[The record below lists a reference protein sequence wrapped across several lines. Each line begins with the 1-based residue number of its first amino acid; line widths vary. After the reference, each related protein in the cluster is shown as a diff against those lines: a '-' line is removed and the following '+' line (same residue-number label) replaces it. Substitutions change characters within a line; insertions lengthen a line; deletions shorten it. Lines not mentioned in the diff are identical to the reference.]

1 MMAFQKREPEEVN
14 GIAQLFATMGANNRA
29 LKDLTYV
36 GQDSICALYVDVLEE
51 EEGVGIST
59 RK

>member
-1 MMAFQKREPEEVN
+1 
-14 GIAQLFATMGANNRA
+14 MGANNRA

-51 EEGVGIST
+51 EEEEEEVGIST